1 MREAANKRAGGDGGI
16 PRLLHTKRAWP
27 AAPHHERWTRRG
39 AVKISHTITLLLL
52 ILCTSVF
59 GGDDIT
65 VATTV
70 KPSSIRPGQT
80 TTKDVFKRAGE
91 TNLVRV
97 TTSRDGAV
105 ISRVHRFYH
114 KGRLVANYMQ
124 KSLRPED
131 GSDLTTT
138 AGFSL
143 TLSFGT
149 NNQILEAYVGDKHG
163 NIIDAFTCT
172 NSLLFPVSST
182 DLKSLKKSLATLGEA
197 R

>member
-1 MREAANKRAGGDGGI
+1 MKI
-16 PRLLHTKRAWP
+16 PYR
-27 AAPHHERWTRRG
+27 
-39 AVKISHTITLLLL
+39 ITLLLL
-52 ILCTSVF
+52 LVCTTVF
-59 GGDDIT
+59 AGDDIT

-70 KPSSIRPGQT
+70 RPSSIRPGQT

-97 TTSRDGAV
+97 TTTRDGAV

-114 KGRLVANYMQ
+114 HRRLVANYMQ

-131 GSDLTTT
+131 GSELTTT

-172 NSLLFPVSST
+172 NGLLFPVSST
-182 DLKSLKKSLATLGEA
+182 DLKGLKKSLATLGESQ
-197 R
+197 